1 VTSYL
6 LDTSCLVAAVCAW
19 HRHHDATRREI
30 ERRGAAGEK
39 LVLAAHSLAEAFSV
53 LTWLPEPHRLR
64 PDDAL
69 ALIEANW
76 RETQLVALTGP
87 DDRATLRR
95 CRDVG
100 IGGGA
105 VYDALIAACA
115 RRARVA
121 TLVTWDLEG
130 FERFLEDEPAVRAP
144 EPEPKK

>member
-1 VTSYL
+1 VISYL

-30 ERRGAAGEK
+30 ERRDRAGEK
-39 LVLAAHSLAEAFSV
+39 LVLAAHSLAETFSV
-53 LTWLPEPHRLR
+53 LTRLPEPHRLR

-76 RETQLVALTGP
+76 GETRLIALAGS
-87 DDRATLRR
+87 DYRATLRR

-105 VYDALIAACA
+105 VYDALIATCA
-115 RRARVA
+115 RKAEVE
-121 TLVTWDLEG
+121 TLVTWDIEG

-144 EPEPKK
+144 K

>member
-1 VTSYL
+1 MTSYL

-30 ERRGAAGEK
+30 ERRDAAGEK

-53 LTWLPEPHRLR
+53 LTRLPEPHRLR
-64 PDDAL
+64 SNDAF

-76 RETQLVALTGP
+76 GETRLVALTGP
-87 DDRATLRR
+87 DYRATLRR

-115 RRARVA
+115 RKARVA
-121 TLVTWDLEG
+121 TLLTWDLEG
-130 FERFLEDEPAVRAP
+130 VERFLEDEPAVRAP
-144 EPEPKK
+144 EAR

>member
-6 LDTSCLVAAVCAW
+6 LDTSCLVAAVCGW
-19 HRHHDATRREI
+19 HRDHDATRREI
-30 ERRGAAGEK
+30 ERRAGSGEK
-39 LVLAAHSLAEAFSV
+39 LVLAAHSLAETFSV
-53 LTWLPEPHRLR
+53 LTRLPEPHRLR

-76 RETQLVALTGP
+76 GETRLVALAGS
-87 DDRATLRR
+87 DYRATLRR
-95 CRDVG
+95 CREVG

-115 RRARVA
+115 RKAGVQ
-121 TLVTWDLEG
+121 TLLTWELEG

-144 EPEPKK
+144 EARSK

>member
-1 VTSYL
+1 VISYL
-6 LDTSCLVAAVCAW
+6 LDTSCLVAAGCAW

-53 LTWLPEPHRLR
+53 LTRLPEPHRLR
-64 PDDAL
+64 PNDAL

-76 RETQLVALTGP
+76 GETRLVALAGS
-87 DDRATLRR
+87 DYRATLRR

-115 RRARVA
+115 RKARVA

-144 EPEPKK
+144 EAR

>member
-1 VTSYL
+1 MTSYL
-6 LDTSCLVAAVCAW
+6 LDTSCLVAAACGW
-19 HRHHDATRREI
+19 HTHHDVTRREI
-30 ERRGAAGEK
+30 ERREAAGEK

-53 LTWLPEPHRLR
+53 LTRLPEPHRLR
-64 PDDAL
+64 PEDAL

-76 RETQLVALTGP
+76 GETRLVALAGS
-87 DDRATLRR
+87 DYRATLRR

-115 RRARVA
+115 RKAGVA

-130 FERFLEDEPAVRAP
+130 FERFLEDEPAVQAP
-144 EPEPKK
+144 ESKP

>member
-1 VTSYL
+1 MISYL

-19 HRHHDATRREI
+19 HRHHDDTCREI
-30 ERRGAAGEK
+30 ERRDAAGEK

-53 LTWLPEPHRLR
+53 LTRLPEPHRLR
-64 PDDAL
+64 PNDAL

-76 RETQLVALTGP
+76 GGTGLVALTGP
-87 DDRATLRR
+87 DYRATLRR

-105 VYDALIAACA
+105 VYDALIATCA
-115 RRARVA
+115 RKARVA

-144 EPEPKK
+144 EAR

>member
-1 VTSYL
+1 LTSYL

-19 HRHHDATRREI
+19 HSHHDVTRREI
-30 ERRGAAGEK
+30 ERREAAGET

-53 LTWLPEPHRLR
+53 LTRLPEPHRLH
-64 PDDAL
+64 PNDAL

-76 RETQLVALTGP
+76 RETRLVALAGS
-87 DDRATLRR
+87 DYRATLRR

-115 RRARVA
+115 RKARVA
-121 TLVTWDLEG
+121 TVVTWDLEG
-130 FERFLEDEPAVRAP
+130 FERFREDEPAVRTP
-144 EPEPKK
+144 EG

>member
-1 VTSYL
+1 VSSYL

-30 ERRGAAGEK
+30 ERRDAAGEK
-39 LVLAAHSLAEAFSV
+39 LVLAAHSLSEAFSV
-53 LTWLPEPHRLR
+53 LTRLPEPHRLR

-76 RETQLVALTGP
+76 GETRLVALAAT
-87 DDRATLRR
+87 DYRATLRR
-95 CRDVG
+95 CRDAG

-115 RRARVA
+115 RKARVA
-121 TLVTWDLEG
+121 TLVTWDIEG

-144 EPEPKK
+144 EAR

>member
-1 VTSYL
+1 LTSYL

-19 HRHHDATRREI
+19 HSHHDVTRREI
-30 ERRGAAGEK
+30 ERREAAGEK

-53 LTWLPEPHRLR
+53 LTRLPEPHRLH
-64 PDDAL
+64 PDDAF

-76 RETQLVALTGP
+76 RETRLVALAGS
-87 DDRATLRR
+87 DYHAALRR

-115 RRARVA
+115 RKARVA
-121 TLVTWDLEG
+121 TVVTWDLEG
-130 FERFLEDEPAVRAP
+130 FERYLEDEPAVRTP
-144 EPEPKK
+144 EG

>member
-1 VTSYL
+1 VISYL

-30 ERRGAAGEK
+30 ERRDTAGEK
-39 LVLAAHSLAEAFSV
+39 LVLAAHSLAETFSV
-53 LTWLPEPHRLR
+53 LTRLPEPHRLR

-76 RETQLVALTGP
+76 GETRLVALAGS
-87 DDRATLRR
+87 DYRSTLRR
-95 CRDVG
+95 CREVG

-115 RRARVA
+115 RKARVA

-144 EPEPKK
+144 EAR

>member
-1 VTSYL
+1 VSSYL

-30 ERRGAAGEK
+30 ERRDAAGEK

-53 LTWLPEPHRLR
+53 LTRLPEPHRLR

-76 RETQLVALTGP
+76 GETRLVALAAT
-87 DDRATLRR
+87 DYRATLRR
-95 CRDVG
+95 CRDAG

-105 VYDALIAACA
+105 VYDALIAASA
-115 RRARVA
+115 RKARVA
-121 TLVTWDLEG
+121 TLVTWDVEG
-130 FERFLEDEPAVRAP
+130 FERFLEDELAVRAP
-144 EPEPKK
+144 RAR